1 MNFDVPER
9 KLLNI
14 VLFGQ
19 SEFRDQVNKRRNLA
33 DRVAGWVDLTALG
46 PSDTRALLAH
56 RLSRAG
62 GAGDLSMTFAA
73 DALDLII
80 EASLGTPRRLLTL
93 AHATLEEAALR
104 GHPRALNVDAEV
116 AIRSR
121 GMQPR
126 AASASVA
133 ETDERIVAEPREKT
147 RRWPWLAFRFP

>member
-1 MNFDVPER
+1 M
-9 KLLNI
+9 
-14 VLFGQ
+14 
-19 SEFRDQVNKRRNLA
+19 
-33 DRVAGWVDLTALG
+33 
-46 PSDTRALLAH
+46 H
-56 RLSRAG
+56 RLARAG
-62 GAGDLSMTFAA
+62 GGGDLSMMFAA

-121 GMQPR
+121 GMKTPS
-126 AASASVA
+126 AAPEA
-133 ETDERIVAEPREKT
+133 EERTVSEPEKT